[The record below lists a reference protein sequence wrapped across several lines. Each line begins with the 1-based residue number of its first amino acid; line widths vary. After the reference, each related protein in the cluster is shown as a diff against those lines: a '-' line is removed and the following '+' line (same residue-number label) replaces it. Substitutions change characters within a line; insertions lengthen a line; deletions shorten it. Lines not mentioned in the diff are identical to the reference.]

1 MELSELE
8 SFESITAIVIYNLLH
23 DGSSSTLLKE
33 ARRFLSATKKAEAEE
48 AIDGQF
54 QFAGKVV
61 PAMTMRLGVPKIPG
75 LDTSQFNDWDWRDA
89 HKRKALHF

>member
-8 SFESITAIVIYNLLH
+8 CFESETAIVIYNLLH
-23 DGSSSTLLKE
+23 DGNISTLLKE
-33 ARRFLSATKKAEAEE
+33 ARRFLNAAKKAEEEE
-48 AIDGQF
+48 AIEGQF

-75 LDTSQFNDWDWRDA
+75 LNT
-89 HKRKALHF
+89 